1 MAKEALFVVALLTF
15 AVAFR
20 AWRKNWARKAGV
32 LCILAAAFLAVF
44 FITNSLWA
52 SAFSLLSWF
61 FLPWIDL
68 LVRVKKLRF
77 PSINRLRSQEAPED
91 DFFPNASKS
100 LVAMSEADFEH
111 VGNLA
116 LRLIDT
122 DQFYRLHWNPEER
135 AIAILC
141 LCEKEN
147 MAFAFVNVISQTE
160 DGRLFQTTN
169 YPYSP
174 RLKSPPGT
182 ALNHLPCEKN
192 CFHQV
197 LNDHRNY
204 LKRKKISEDD
214 LMFPDP
220 DTMGAEV
227 QSRVGKL
234 LDYNLKI
241 GTIAEAE
248 EDLFRYTTR
257 GLFFIWKQSVKD
269 MIRLC

>member
-1 MAKEALFVVALLTF
+1 
-15 AVAFR
+15 
-20 AWRKNWARKAGV
+20 
-32 LCILAAAFLAVF
+32 
-44 FITNSLWA
+44 
-52 SAFSLLSWF
+52 
-61 FLPWIDL
+61 
-68 LVRVKKLRF
+68 
-77 PSINRLRSQEAPED
+77 
-91 DFFPNASKS
+91 
-100 LVAMSEADFEH
+100 
-111 VGNLA
+111 
-116 LRLIDT
+116 
-122 DQFYRLHWNPEER
+122 
-135 AIAILC
+135 
-141 LCEKEN
+141 

-220 DTMGAEV
+220 DTMSTEV

-234 LDYNLKI
+234 LDYNLEI

-269 MIRLC
+269 MIRLCKATSLTTFAKSSCSSIPSPTATSSNWRSRLKRKLAKCS